1 MVYNIKILAYS
12 QVVFAILF
20 LATLVGI
27 SLGLLGAGGSVLA
40 LPILRY
46 AAHLPTA
53 VAVPMSLATVGAV
66 SLVGVLSAGLQG
78 RVRWKEG
85 LTFALIGSLG
95 TLVGVGLAGLL
106 AEWLQMLAFLLV
118 VLVTALRM
126 LRPPRGGEPAAEG
139 PSFGWAGLLLRALS
153 VGMLT
158 GVVGVGG
165 GFLIVPALVL
175 LFGFSIREATATSL
189 LVIAFNS
196 GVGLAAYSR
205 VVELDWGLGVRFTAA
220 ALVGLFLGQA
230 LARKLPAAG
239 LQRLFGLLLL
249 AVGAMIVVQEF
260 L

>member
-1 MVYNIKILAYS
+1 VFTIL
-12 QVVFAILF
+12 L

-46 AAHLPTA
+46 AAHLPTS
-53 VAVPMSLATVGAV
+53 VAVPMSLATVGTV
-66 SLVGVLSAGLQG
+66 SLVGVFSAALQG
-78 RVRWKEG
+78 RVRWKKG
-85 LTFALIGSLG
+85 LAFALIGSLG
-95 TLVGVGLAGLL
+95 TLLGVGLAGQL
-106 AEWLQMLAFLLV
+106 AEWVQMLAFLLV
-118 VLVTALRM
+118 VLVTAGRM
-126 LRPPRGGEPAAEG
+126 LRPARPAEVSAKA
-139 PSFGWAGLLLRALS
+139 PSLGVADMVLRALS

-196 GVGLAAYSR
+196 GVGLAAYSQA
-205 VVELDWGLGVRFTAA
+205 VELDWGLGLRFTAA
-220 ALVGLFLGQA
+220 ALIGMFSGQA
-230 LARKLPAAG
+230 LARKVPAAG

-249 AVGAMIVVQEF
+249 GVAALIVVQEF
-260 L
+260 F